1 MTNLRQLLLAA
12 ITLLCFFFA
21 EAENRSEY
29 VTYRP
34 VLSAYTLDIGTAHI
48 ADTYLSPLRYNGFST
63 AFSYERMQA
72 MRFNPERWIMQLHIS
87 PEFARTLNPAR
98 NSYIYDLN
106 IHGSWAMMAR
116 FRMPAT
122 WLTLMAGG
130 STGADLGMLYA
141 PRNGNNPVS
150 AKASWTVNATAAA
163 VARFRLGRLPIVARY
178 QAEMA
183 LAGVFF
189 SPSYG
194 ELYYEISLG
203 NHRKLAHG
211 AWPGNYIRLNNYIT
225 TDLLFGATSLRIGYN
240 NYIASTS
247 ASNIVTRRIT
257 HCFTFGITTEWLSL
271 PLRNTS
277 RFPSA
282 DARIIY
288 AMY

>member
-183 LAGVFF
+183 LAGVFSPQVTENFIMKYRLATTANSPTEHGPAITSGLTTISQQTSF
-189 SPSYG
+189 SEP
-194 ELYYEISLG
+194 
-203 NHRKLAHG
+203 HRC
-211 AWPGNYIRLNNYIT
+211 
-225 TDLLFGATSLRIGYN
+225 
-240 NYIASTS
+240 
-247 ASNIVTRRIT
+247 V
-257 HCFTFGITTEWLSL
+257 
-271 PLRNTS
+271 
-277 RFPSA
+277 
-282 DARIIY
+282 
-288 AMY
+288 